1 MGARQP
7 GRGRAGPGVPW
18 AAAAL
23 RTSFIEMQRGGRRG
37 QVREEN
43 NNNARPQNSMKDPG
57 TGTGRAERRMKAVLK
72 SQRTQ
77 RSNTNQEAGCQAGRA
92 APAMQLHLYR
102 GAEGG
107 GGPPFPR
114 KHISISQIT
123 ASVALVLCSLR
134 LRLAFPARRP
144 PSPLITKPVTAPSTA
159 NNGLRPSQ
167 ASSPLI
173 KTFLMPGRLPG
184 GGHATAAVPYTK

>member
-7 GRGRAGPGVPW
+7 GRGRAGPGVPR

-23 RTSFIEMQRGGRRG
+23 GTSFIEMQRGGSG
-37 QVREEN
+37 EQVRAEN
-43 NNNARPQNSMKDPG
+43 NNNVRPQNSMKDP
-57 TGTGRAERRMKAVLK
+57 GTGRAERRMKAVLK
-72 SQRTQ
+72 PQRTQ

-92 APAMQLHLYR
+92 APATQLHLYR

-134 LRLAFPARRP
+134 LRLA
-144 PSPLITKPVTAPSTA
+144 SLQGGLPL
-159 NNGLRPSQ
+159 
-167 ASSPLI
+167 
-173 KTFLMPGRLPG
+173 
-184 GGHATAAVPYTK
+184 H